1 MLAAHLNELGLGATQ
16 NAAPLHPYPVPGGR
30 ANGKAPIPEPLIA
43 ARSSE
48 GAVHSDS
55 DNEEEL
61 VPRGVRNDGTLLAS
75 DPPKPL

>member
-16 NAAPLHPYPVPGGR
+16 NVSGPHPYPAGGR
-30 ANGKAPIPEPLIA
+30 ANGKAPIPEPLVV
-43 ARSSE
+43 ARTSE
-48 GAVHSDS
+48 GPVHSDS